1 MREIAYGRIRRGVLL
16 ASVGVASLPAAFLVP
31 VTSAQACPPAHARAW
46 GYWSH
51 GVSWGGSQSGGSV
64 TGHRIG

>member
-1 MREIAYGRIRRGVLL
+1 MRGIAYGKIKRGLLL

-31 VTSAQACPPAHARAW
+31 VTSAQACPPAHAPAW

-51 GVSWGGSQSGGSV
+51 GPGSQSGGSV

>member
-1 MREIAYGRIRRGVLL
+1 MRGIAYRRIKRGVLL
-16 ASVGVASLPAAFLVP
+16 ASVGLASVPAAFLVP
-31 VTSAQACPPAHARAW
+31 VTSAQASPSAHAPAW

-51 GVSWGGSQSGGSV
+51 GVAWGGSKSGGSV